1 MTPQDESLFFTDPQ
15 VEPSIPGD
23 FSTLYLLR
31 RDAKSCLE
39 HGIQWPG
46 AMCVMAGIDLLG
58 KFFDGSDSVAGSSK
72 RFRTFAG
79 KYLHLSA
86 SAPEALYQLR
96 NALLHS
102 FGLFSAAKTRNYQF
116 QLRAEGGLAPIVE
129 HLAKG
134 IVKIDLLCL
143 YHGFDAAVSEY
154 RNDLRTTTNLQNS
167 FDGMFPR
174 YGKIPIR

>member
-15 VEPSIPGD
+15 VEPSIPGE

-46 AMCVMAGIDLLG
+46 AICVMAGIDLLG
-58 KFFDGSDSVAGSSK
+58 KFFDGSDSVAGSGE

-86 SAPEALYQLR
+86 SDPEALYQLR

-102 FGLFSAAKTRNYQF
+102 FGLFSATKTTNYQF
-116 QLRAEGGLAPIVE
+116 QLRAEGNLAPLVE
-129 HLAKG
+129 HLPRSV
-134 IVKIDLLCL
+134 VKIDLLSL
-143 YHGFDAAVSEY
+143 RQGFEAAVNEY
-154 RNDLRTTTNLQNS
+154 RNDLQTDRKLQKN
-167 FDGMFPR
+167 FHVMFQR
-174 YGKIPIR
+174 YGRIPIR

>member
-1 MTPQDESLFFTDPQ
+1 MNPRDESLFFTDPQ

-58 KFFDGSDSVAGSSK
+58 KFLDGSDSVARSGE

-86 SAPEALYQLR
+86 SDPEALYQLR

-102 FGLFSAAKTRNYQF
+102 FGLFSATKTRNYQF
-116 QLRAEGGLAPIVE
+116 QLRAEGNRVPIVE

-134 IVKIDLLCL
+134 IVKIDLLSL
-143 YHGFDAAVSEY
+143 HHVFEAAVSEY
-154 RNDLRTTTNLQNS
+154 QNDLRGQTKLQKS

-174 YGKIPIR
+174 FGKIPIR